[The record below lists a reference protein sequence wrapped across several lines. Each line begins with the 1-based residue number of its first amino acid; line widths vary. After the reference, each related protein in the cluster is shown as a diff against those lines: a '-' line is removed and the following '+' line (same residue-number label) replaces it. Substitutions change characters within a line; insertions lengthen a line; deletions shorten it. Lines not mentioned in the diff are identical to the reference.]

1 VATATEAHARQNRAI
16 ERMPA
21 PYICAWRGLW
31 DRKNMQRDY
40 ATEDGDSR
48 RNPMLVVVRSH
59 RRTTYVLALLS
70 IALLM
75 ALALLRE

>member
-1 VATATEAHARQNRAI
+1 
-16 ERMPA
+16 MPA
-21 PYICAWRGLW
+21 PHIYAWRGLW

-40 ATEDGDSR
+40 ATEDGEGR
-48 RNPMLVVVRSH
+48 RNPMLAVARSR
-59 RRTTYVLALLS
+59 RRTTFVLALLS

>member
-1 VATATEAHARQNRAI
+1 
-16 ERMPA
+16 
-21 PYICAWRGLW
+21 
-31 DRKNMQRDY
+31 MQRDY
-40 ATEDGDSR
+40 ATEDGEGR
-48 RNPMLVVVRSH
+48 RNPMLAVARSR

>member
-1 VATATEAHARQNRAI
+1 
-16 ERMPA
+16 
-21 PYICAWRGLW
+21 
-31 DRKNMQRDY
+31 MQRDY